1 MPVVLLRQKI
11 PEREVDTP
19 KAVGQ
24 ATAAQP
30 SVSTGGDGTY
40 GHSDEE
46 PDVG

>member
-19 KAVGQ
+19 KADGQ
-24 ATAAQP
+24 AVADVP
-30 SVSTGGDGTY
+30 PVSTGGDGTY
-40 GHSDEE
+40 GQADEE